1 MALAVASVALETRRA
16 PRVGA
21 AWVAA
26 GIAFWTVSTRLGLH
40 GSRADVL
47 TPATYLA
54 RHQLYTVIAL
64 ALLLPA
70 VFADRSEG
78 RLRRM
83 LDARALAFL
92 GTVSYGI
99 YLYHVPVLVKLGRLN
114 GVPGTPAE
122 LAVELA
128 IAIPVV
134 VALAW
139 ASWRLVERPALALAA
154 RGRPGAG
161 PDLAP
166 EPSA

>member
-1 MALAVASVALETRRA
+1 
-16 PRVGA
+16 
-21 AWVAA
+21 
-26 GIAFWTVSTRLGLH
+26 
-40 GSRADVL
+40 
-47 TPATYLA
+47 
-54 RHQLYTVIAL
+54 
-64 ALLLPA
+64 
-70 VFADRSEG
+70 
-78 RLRRM
+78 M
-83 LDARALAFL
+83 LDGRALAFL

-99 YLYHVPVLVKLGRLN
+99 YLYHLPVLVKLGHWN
-114 GVPGTPAE
+114 GVPGTPGD

-139 ASWRLVERPALALAA
+139 ASWRLVETPALGLAA